1 MRPTLSTEELLSTLK
16 SHLQNKQPLSIIRY
30 GDGEAITLNGFKD
43 TESYKMVLKRQLGF
57 CPTIE
62 EAEEIRENLID
73 AYEHCDILGL
83 SLTDKAKGNEKDYW
97 SRSREILQEN
107 VSKDILDKKD
117 LVSIDCHSHF
127 LDKGYYKDLMTNLKV
142 VNYISCRNLD
152 EEIKKAFNV
161 KQVNS
166 YIIAPEA
173 KFTSGYNGTR
183 HYPDQFV
190 HIRKWMERA
199 VPCEGNLCL
208 VGAGFIGKIYN
219 NWFRDL
225 GGVSMDIGSIFDSWA
240 GKATRGQGRGLNAID
255 DTYKL

>member
-1 MRPTLSTEELLSTLK
+1 MNTPLSTEELFSTIK
-16 SHLQNKQPLSIIRY
+16 GHLHRKEPLSIIRY
-30 GDGEAITLNGFKD
+30 GDGEAITLNGFRD
-43 TESYKMVLKRQLGF
+43 VESYKMVLKRQLGF

-62 EAEEIRENLID
+62 EGEEIRRHLIE
-73 AYEHCDILGL
+73 AYTNCNILGL
-83 SLTDKAKGNEKDYW
+83 SLTDKQRGNEKDYW
-97 SRSREILQEN
+97 ARSKFILKEN
-107 VSKDILDKKD
+107 VDKDILNKKD

-127 LDKGYYKDLMTNLKV
+127 LDKGYYKDLMTDLKV

-173 KFTSGYNGTR
+173 KFTSGYEGPP
-183 HYPDQFV
+183 HYPDQFI
-190 HIRKWMERA
+190 HIKKWMERA

-225 GGVSMDIGSIFDSWA
+225 GGVSMDIGSIFDSFA
-240 GKATRGQGRGLNAID
+240 GKATRGANRGLD
-255 DTYKL
+255 KEDLTYKL

>member
-1 MRPTLSTEELLSTLK
+1 MRPVLSTEELLATLK
-16 SHLQNKQPLSIIRY
+16 KHLQNKIPLSIIRY

-43 TESYKMVLKRQLGF
+43 VESYKMVLKRQLGF

-62 EAEEIRENLID
+62 EGEEIRQNLIE
-73 AYEHCDILGL
+73 AYKGCDIIGL
-83 SLTDKAKGNEKDYW
+83 SLTDKEKGNEKDYW
-97 SRSREILQEN
+97 ARSKQILKEN
-107 VSKDILDKKD
+107 VQSNILEKKD

-127 LDKGYYKDLMTNLKV
+127 LDKDYYKDLMTDLKV

-152 EEIKKAFNV
+152 EEIKNTFNV

-166 YIIAPEA
+166 YIISPEK
-173 KFTSGYNGTR
+173 KFSSGYEGPN
-183 HYPDQFV
+183 HYPEQFI
-190 HIRKWMERA
+190 HIKKWMERA

-225 GGVSMDIGSIFDSWA
+225 GGVSIDIGSIFDSWA
-240 GKATRGQGRGLNAID
+240 GKATRGPNRGLDKEDN
-255 DTYKL
+255 TYKL